1 MGEGVKDRPCNHPPA
16 RSIVEVVGE
25 KMPQLAWDSATGV
38 VGATLA
44 PKKPRRF
51 WIMKTTTALMALAFA
66 AFVAGPAAAQDP
78 AVPQDKAAVQEKAP
92 EKAAKTQT
100 AMGELVKVDSEK
112 MTLSVRQADG
122 AELTFSYNDQTE
134 ISGEQKNA
142 QGLATAE
149 GSKVVVHYTATDTAK
164 TATKIEIK
172 PAKK

>member
-1 MGEGVKDRPCNHPPA
+1 M
-16 RSIVEVVGE
+16 
-25 KMPQLAWDSATGV
+25 
-38 VGATLA
+38 
-44 PKKPRRF
+44 KK
-51 WIMKTTTALMALAFA
+51 TNTALMALALA
-66 AFVAGPAAAQDP
+66 AFIAGPASAQEP
-78 AVPQDKAAVQEKAP
+78 VVPQDTAAVQEKAQD
-92 EKAAKTQT
+92 KAKSQT
-100 AMGELVKVDSEK
+100 VTGELMKVDSEK

>member
-1 MGEGVKDRPCNHPPA
+1 
-16 RSIVEVVGE
+16 
-25 KMPQLAWDSATGV
+25 
-38 VGATLA
+38 
-44 PKKPRRF
+44 
-51 WIMKTTTALMALAFA
+51 MKTTTTLMALAFA

-92 EKAAKTQT
+92 DKAKTQT
-100 AMGELVKVDSEK
+100 ATGELVKVDSEK

>member
-1 MGEGVKDRPCNHPPA
+1 M
-16 RSIVEVVGE
+16 
-25 KMPQLAWDSATGV
+25 
-38 VGATLA
+38 
-44 PKKPRRF
+44 KK
-51 WIMKTTTALMALAFA
+51 TNTALMALALA
-66 AFVAGPAAAQDP
+66 AFIAGPAAAQEP
-78 AVPQDKAAVQEKAP
+78 VVPQDTAAVQEKAQD
-92 EKAAKTQT
+92 KAKSKTVT
-100 AMGELVKVDSEK
+100 GELMKVDSEK